1 MRNAVEVRRDHLDT
15 ARMPKALEEP
25 SINGRWP
32 QRADA
37 RNHMADLQALL
48 QADLIADER
57 ILIPAHAHVFI
68 LKQHLGRM
76 PFADEVF
83 GQHEKIDFAAAQGLP
98 GLILIAEQL
107 DRDAGRL
114 RLE

>member
-1 MRNAVEVRRDHLDT
+1 MRDAIEIRRDHLDA

-25 SINGRWP
+25 GIDGWGP

-37 RNHMADLQALL
+37 CDYMADLQALL

-68 LKQHLGRM
+68 FKQHLRRV

-83 GQHEKIDFAAAQGLP
+83 GQHEKINLAAAQVLP
-98 GLILIAEQL
+98 GLILIAEH
-107 DRDAGRL
+107 
-114 RLE
+114 